1 MENCMIRKTLIAT
14 AIAISLAESNAQAQ
28 LPGAAQNIESIT
40 VEARR
45 KHDDLQHEV
54 QKFVDSALIVQNGDW
69 SNAKWMIPIC
79 PLVAG
84 LSKDQ
89 GEFVLSRISA
99 IAIAAG
105 ARLDSEK
112 CNPNLLV
119 IVTNEPDHLLT
130 EWSKSNPSMF
140 ARSEGLGQFRRFS
153 SNSRPVR
160 VWYNAEFLSGFF
172 HDPLTSIALNGG
184 GVVVP
189 QNHHAKASRLEFD
202 SIRAIITAVVIVD
215 RKQLANVN
223 FGQLT
228 DYISLLALAEIN
240 LDKSHDNA
248 LSILNLFTDKD
259 QTPKDRMSSWDEAF
273 LKALYASRQ
282 EDHMQLSEVTTTMTK
297 ALETQ

>member
-1 MENCMIRKTLIAT
+1 MHNCMIRKTLIAT
-14 AIAISLAESNAQAQ
+14 AIAISLAESSAQAQ
-28 LPGAAQNIESIT
+28 RPGTDQEIESIT

-54 QKFVDSALIVQNGDW
+54 QKFVDSALIAQHGDW
-69 SNAKWMIPIC
+69 SNARWTIPIC

-89 GEFVLSRISA
+89 GEFVFSRIST

-140 ARSEGLGQFRRFS
+140 ARSGGLGEFRHFLK
-153 SNSRPVR
+153 NSRPVR

-172 HDPLTSIALNGG
+172 HDPLFNIALAG
-184 GVVVP
+184 GVVAP
-189 QNHHAKASRLEFD
+189 LNHHAKDSRLEFG
-202 SIRAIITAVVIVD
+202 SIRAIITAVVIID
-215 RKQLANVN
+215 SKQLANVN
-223 FGQLT
+223 FGQLS

-240 LDKSHDNA
+240 LDKSHDNV

-259 QTPKDRMSSWDEAF
+259 QTPKDRMSSWDGAF
-273 LKALYASRQ
+273 LKALYATRQ
-282 EDHMQLSEVTTTMTK
+282 EDHMQLSEVATTMTK
-297 ALETQ
+297 ALETR

>member
-1 MENCMIRKTLIAT
+1 MIRKTLLAT
-14 AIAISLAESNAQAQ
+14 AIAISLAESSAHAQ
-28 LPGAAQNIESIT
+28 LPGTDQGIESIT
-40 VEARR
+40 IEARR
-45 KHDDLQHEV
+45 KHDELQHEV
-54 QKFVDSALIVQNGDW
+54 QKFVDSALIVQTGDW
-69 SNAKWMIPIC
+69 SNARWIIPIC

-89 GEFVLSRISA
+89 GEFVLSRIST

-130 EWSKSNPSMF
+130 EWTKSNPSMF
-140 ARSEGLGQFRRFS
+140 AHSEGLGGFRRFLK
-153 SNSRPVR
+153 NSRPVR

-172 HDPLTSIALNGG
+172 HDPLRSIALNGG

-189 QNHHAKASRLEFD
+189 QNHHAKDTRLEFD

-215 RKQLANVN
+215 RKQLANLN
-223 FGQLT
+223 FGQLS

-259 QTPKDRMSSWDEAF
+259 QTPPDRMSSWDRAF
-273 LKALYASRQ
+273 LKALYATHQ
-282 EDHMQLSEVTTTMTK
+282 EDHMQLSEVATTMTK